1 MPRAA
6 EIDRSGTPRSR
17 WSLAR
22 QLFVLQVAVVTL
34 VVFAGAALAWY
45 DADRRNRQS
54 ARDEVVAVARTL
66 AEQPAVRDAISRPDP
81 SRTLQPLVEQVRAS
95 TEVAFITAMSPG
107 GIRYTHPNPQRIG
120 EQFVGNVDAAPANGE
135 VFTETYTG
143 TLGPS
148 VRAVVPVLDDGGQVR
163 GYIAVGIA
171 LHVLSAELREQV
183 FALAAA
189 AGGALLLGAVLTHV
203 VGARLRRHTHGLRPD
218 ELSRMYGYHDAILH
232 AVREGLLLVSPSG
245 TVTLCND
252 GAAALLG
259 QDPDVVEGS
268 AVVELGLPEPLAD
281 TLGAD
286 GDVRDEL
293 HVTDDRVLLVSVSRI
308 RGGARDLGTVATLRD
323 HTELQQLSGQ
333 LDSMRG
339 FTESLRSQAHESA
352 NRLHTVV
359 SLVELGR
366 PQEAVA
372 FATSELELAQALT
385 DHVVGSVG
393 ESVLAAVLLG
403 KSAEAAERGVEV
415 VLGEGSGVDDDAV
428 AELDGRDLV
437 TVLGNLVDNAVEA
450 VLDVPGP
457 RVEVTARSDEQEL
470 FIRVADNGPGVDPDR
485 AEAVFRR
492 GWSTKDGERGL
503 GLALVGRSVRRSG
516 GAIDVRNE
524 GGAVFEVRIPLGT
537 EERG

>member
-1 MPRAA
+1 MLRAA
-6 EIDRSGTPRSR
+6 ENGRPGAPVSR

-34 VVFAGAALAWY
+34 VVLAGAGLAWY
-45 DADRRNRQS
+45 DADRRNRES
-54 ARDEVVAVARTL
+54 AADQVVAVARTL
-66 AEQPAVRDAISRPDP
+66 AEQPAVRDAMRQPDP

-95 TEVAFITAMSPG
+95 TDVAFITVMSPD
-107 GIRYTHPNPQRIG
+107 GIRYTHPNADRIG
-120 EQFVGNVDAAPANGE
+120 EQFVGNIGAAPVSGD

-148 VRAVVPVLDDGGQVR
+148 VRAVVPVLDDGEQVR
-163 GYIAVGIA
+163 GYVAVGIA
-171 LHVLSAELREQV
+171 LHVLSAQLREQV
-183 FALAAA
+183 ITLAAA

-203 VGARLRRHTHGLRPD
+203 AGVRLRRHTHGLRPD
-218 ELSRMYGYHDAILH
+218 ELSRMYGHHDAILH

-245 TVTLCND
+245 SVTLCND

-259 QDPDVVEGS
+259 RDRDAVEGGT
-268 AVVELGLPEPLAD
+268 VTGLGLPEQLAG
-281 TLGAD
+281 TLGA
-286 GDVRDEL
+286 GRDVRDEL
-293 HVTDDRVLLVSVSRI
+293 HVTDDRVLLVSVSRV
-308 RGGARDLGTVATLRD
+308 RGGKRELGTVATLRD

-366 PQEAVA
+366 PEEAVA

-403 KSAEAAERGVEV
+403 KSAEAAERGVDV
-415 VLGEGSGVDDDAV
+415 VLTEDSGVDEDAV
-428 AELDGRDLV
+428 ADLDSGDLV
-437 TVLGNLVDNAVEA
+437 TVVGNLVDNAVDA
-450 VLDVPGP
+450 VLDVPDP
-457 RVEVTARSDEQEL
+457 RVEVTTRSGEQEL
-470 FIRVADNGPGVDPDR
+470 YIRVADNGPGVRPDR
-485 AEAVFRR
+485 AEAVFQR
-492 GWSTKDGERGL
+492 GWSTKDDGRGL

-516 GAIDVRNE
+516 GTIEVRNE
-524 GGAVFEVRIPLGT
+524 RGAVFEVRIPLGT

>member
-6 EIDRSGTPRSR
+6 ESGRPGSPRSR

-22 QLFVLQVAVVTL
+22 QLVVLQVAVVAL
-34 VVFAGAALAWY
+34 VVLAGAGLAWY
-45 DADRRNRQS
+45 DADRRNRES
-54 ARDEVVAVARTL
+54 AADEVVAVARTL
-66 AEQPAVRDAISRPDP
+66 AEQPAVRDTMRQSDP

-95 TEVAFITAMSPG
+95 TDVAFITVMSPE
-107 GIRYTHPNPQRIG
+107 GIRYTHPNADRIG
-120 EQFVGNVDAAPANGE
+120 EPFVGNVDEAPGEGE

-148 VRAVVPVLDDGGQVR
+148 VRAVVPVLDDGGHVR
-163 GYIAVGIA
+163 GYVAVGIA
-171 LHVLSAELREQV
+171 LRVLSAQLREQV
-183 FALAAA
+183 LALAAA
-189 AGGALLLGAVLTHV
+189 AGGALLLGGALTHV
-203 VGARLRRHTHGLRPD
+203 VGARLRKHTHGLRPD
-218 ELSRMYGYHDAILH
+218 ELSRMYGHHDAILH

-259 QDPDVVEGS
+259 RDPDVIQGS
-268 AVVELGLPEPLAD
+268 AVTELGLPEQLAD
-281 TLGAD
+281 TLGAS

-293 HVTDDRVLLVSVSRI
+293 HVTDDRVLLVSVSRV
-308 RGGARDLGTVATLRD
+308 RSGKRDLGTVATLRD
-323 HTELQQLSGQ
+323 HTDLQQLSGQ

-339 FTESLRSQAHESA
+339 FTDSLRAQAHESA

-366 PQEAVA
+366 PEEAVA

-385 DHVVGSVG
+385 DQVVGSVG

-415 VLGEGSGVDDDAV
+415 ALGADSGVDEEAI

-437 TVLGNLVDNAVEA
+437 TVVGNLVDNAVEA
-450 VLDVPGP
+450 VLDAPDP
-457 RVEVTARSDEQEL
+457 RVEVTARSGEQEL
-470 FIRVADNGPGVDPDR
+470 YIRVADNGPGLDADR
-485 AEAVFRR
+485 ADAVFRR

-516 GAIDVRNE
+516 GRIEVRTE
-524 GGAVFEVRIPLGT
+524 RGAVFEVRIPLGT
-537 EERG
+537 GERG